1 MKKPFLYLYFPILVA
16 AMGVGTVHHLEAQQ
30 RPMHP
35 PPGHQHPPGD
45 TLNKQTPADREAAL
59 RELKEL
65 RRNLLT
71 AKLGLTEEEK
81 NRFIPAYEELRE
93 KENQLALNFRAK
105 YRKRELALLTEEEAK
120 TYLSDLGSM
129 RDAQHQLQRS
139 YYERFLTLLPAK
151 KLVLLQRAE
160 REIQQEIVKR
170 SREMRPNKPPGS
182 PGRERP

>member
-1 MKKPFLYLYFPILVA
+1 MKKPLQPIYLVFLLA
-16 AMGVGTVHHLEAQQ
+16 AISIVPAKELSAQQ

-35 PPGHQHPPGD
+35 PPGHMHPPGD

-65 RRNLLT
+65 RKNLLT

-81 NRFIPAYEELRE
+81 NRFIPVYEEFRE

-105 YRKRELALLTEEEAK
+105 YRKRDLALLTEEEAK
-120 TYLSDLGSM
+120 IYLSDLGSM
-129 RDAQHQLQRS
+129 RDEQHQLQRT
-139 YYERFLTLLPAK
+139 YYVRFLTLIPAK

-170 SREMRPNKPPGS
+170 SRELRPNKPPGG
-182 PGRERP
+182 PGREKP

>member
-1 MKKPFLYLYFPILVA
+1 
-16 AMGVGTVHHLEAQQ
+16 MGVGTVHRLGAQQ

-35 PPGHQHPPGD
+35 PPGHHHPPGD

-81 NRFIPAYEELRE
+81 NRFIPVYEELRE

-105 YRKRELALLTEEEAK
+105 YRKRDLALLTEEEAK